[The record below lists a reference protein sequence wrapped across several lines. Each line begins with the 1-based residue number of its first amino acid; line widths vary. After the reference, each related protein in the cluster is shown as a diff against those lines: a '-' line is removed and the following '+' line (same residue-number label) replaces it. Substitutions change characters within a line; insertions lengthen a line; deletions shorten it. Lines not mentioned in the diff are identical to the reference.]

1 MYTVVVQFY
10 PWLQINLH
18 LFWSKVMYEN
28 EFETRENKIE
38 IKDKLEPKHIYIYI
52 YRERERERESRRK
65 TQHWKSKNCNR
76 PERYLNPRP
85 PDH

>member
-52 YRERERERESRRK
+52 Y
-65 TQHWKSKNCNR
+65 
-76 PERYLNPRP
+76 L
-85 PDH
+85 